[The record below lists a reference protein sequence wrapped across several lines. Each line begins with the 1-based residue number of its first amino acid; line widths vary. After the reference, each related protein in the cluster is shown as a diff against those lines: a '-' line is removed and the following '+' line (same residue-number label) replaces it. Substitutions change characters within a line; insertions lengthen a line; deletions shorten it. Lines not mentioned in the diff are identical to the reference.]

1 MSPTLLSFSSSCTAN
16 LLLLLMRLIKRGC
29 GTFLSI
35 NTIAVLSFALE
46 TTLPS
51 KILEM
56 VVVETFGDA
65 VATLDEA
72 EIFDVDAV
80 TFALADN

>member
-1 MSPTLLSFSSSCTAN
+1 
-16 LLLLLMRLIKRGC
+16 
-29 GTFLSI
+29 
-35 NTIAVLSFALE
+35 
-46 TTLPS
+46 
-51 KILEM
+51 M